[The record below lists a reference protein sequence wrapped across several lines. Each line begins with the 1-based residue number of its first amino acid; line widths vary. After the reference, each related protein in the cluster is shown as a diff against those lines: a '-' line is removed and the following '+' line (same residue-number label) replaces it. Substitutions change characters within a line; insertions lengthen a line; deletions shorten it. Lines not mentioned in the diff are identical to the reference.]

1 MLDEGSMFN
10 WSAGQ
15 FKGSGISEYLGF
27 SYSTLIHSHV
37 SVTLSFKINQN
48 IHILE
53 AVNNVLYA
61 KWQGP

>member
-1 MLDEGSMFN
+1 MFN
-10 WSAGQ
+10 WFANQ

-27 SYSTLIHSHV
+27 SYSTLVHIPR
-37 SVTLSFKINQN
+37 LCFKINQN
-48 IHILE
+48 IRILE